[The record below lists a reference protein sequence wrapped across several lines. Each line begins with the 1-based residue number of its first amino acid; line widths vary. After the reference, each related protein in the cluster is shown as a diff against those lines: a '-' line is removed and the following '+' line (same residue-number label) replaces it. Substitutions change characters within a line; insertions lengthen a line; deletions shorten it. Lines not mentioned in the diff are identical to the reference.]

1 MFQEQLL
8 TSEGQELADRGP
20 SFLIAARDNPEVY
33 FLHSEG
39 SSMIEPVA
47 HRGPYSTMH
56 PLVAVLPSMSYLP
69 MFSAITSN
77 ELTVPKSFS

>member
-20 SFLIAARDNPEVY
+20 SFLIAARDNSEVY

-39 SSMIEPVA
+39 SSMIEPQSPTGDPIPQCTA
-47 HRGPYSTMH
+47 Y
-56 PLVAVLPSMSYLP
+56 
-69 MFSAITSN
+69 
-77 ELTVPKSFS
+77 